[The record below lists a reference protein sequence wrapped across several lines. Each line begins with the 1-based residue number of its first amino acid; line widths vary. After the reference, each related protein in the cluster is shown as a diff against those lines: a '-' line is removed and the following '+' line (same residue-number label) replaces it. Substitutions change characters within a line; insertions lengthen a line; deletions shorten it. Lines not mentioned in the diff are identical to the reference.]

1 MAASLSTDVQAR
13 PQPGVLS
20 GEGVHHTSLATH
32 LGWFASG
39 AAIGFLVPY
48 VFSSVL
54 ELNHDLYY
62 GIYFSIA
69 FAFLSAYVVTTRLDV
84 ARLFAISWRWSLAL
98 ALPATAFV
106 VANVLSRDSTP
117 GPSGAYAVF
126 EVLWRGLGY
135 GVVDAL
141 LLTAFPAAIAFSL
154 LAGQVFGVRR
164 RLLFAAV
171 MLPLVLIITGTYH
184 LGYEQFREDGIGPPE
199 LGNAV
204 ISVPSL
210 AAVSPLG
217 SIVAHSAMH
226 VTADIHAYETDVF
239 LPPQTDAP
247 D

>member
-1 MAASLSTDVQAR
+1 M
-13 PQPGVLS
+13 G
-20 GEGVHHTSLATH
+20 TSLDAAVRTH
-32 LGWFASG
+32 RHQQVRQRSAIGDTNLTTQLGWFVSG
-39 AAIGFLVPY
+39 AGIGFLVPF

-62 GIYFSIA
+62 GVYFSIA
-69 FAFLSAYVVTTRLDV
+69 LAFLATYVRATRLDV
-84 ARLFAISWRWSLAL
+84 AKLFAIGWRWSLFL
-98 ALPATAFV
+98 GVPVSVFV

-117 GPSGAYAVF
+117 GASGAYALF
-126 EVLWRGLGY
+126 EVLWRGFGY

-141 LLTAFPAAIAFSL
+141 LLTAFPAAVAFSM
-154 LAGQVFGVRR
+154 LAGRVYGLRR
-164 RLLFAAV
+164 RLLFAV
-171 MLPLVLIITGTYH
+171 IMLPLVLIITGTYH
-184 LGYEQFREDGIGPPE
+184 LGYEQFRDDGIGPPE
-199 LGNAV
+199 VGNTI
-204 ISVPSL
+204 ISVPSF